1 MKISLLSVVF
11 FIALV
16 LVRVPVYAGET
27 YGKLFLTPQQ
37 REQINQQR
45 QAFLHKEQGIKP
57 DASQQKVAVKSSKST
72 RLGSPPLTLSSII
85 TTPDGQ
91 LFRLNGKYVKHD
103 KSGYRVQQNSQ
114 ELHSAQV
121 ILKGKEIN
129 LKVGETYVPGK
140 GKKVKSY
147 LMAPKP
153 KQEKIKLS
161 SVKGASPASSEEQ
174 QMDLSSQIENL
185 QRLTELVK

>member
-1 MKISLLSVVF
+1 MKISTLSVVF

-16 LVRVPVYAGET
+16 LVRMPVYADET
-27 YGKLFLTPQQ
+27 FGKLFLTPQQ

-45 QAFLHKEQGIKP
+45 QAFLYKEQGVKP
-57 DASQQKVAVKSSKST
+57 AASQQKAAVKPSKST
-72 RLGSPPLTLSSII
+72 RLGSPVLTLSSII
-85 TTPDGQ
+85 TTPEGQ

-103 KSGYRVQQNSQ
+103 KSGYRLKQNLQ
-114 ELHSAQV
+114 EPHSAQV
-121 ILKGKEIN
+121 LLKGKEIN

-140 GKKVKSY
+140 DKKVKSY
-147 LMAPKP
+147 LITPKQ

-161 SVKGASPASSEEQ
+161 SVREVSPASSNEQ

-185 QRLTELVK
+185 QRLTELTK